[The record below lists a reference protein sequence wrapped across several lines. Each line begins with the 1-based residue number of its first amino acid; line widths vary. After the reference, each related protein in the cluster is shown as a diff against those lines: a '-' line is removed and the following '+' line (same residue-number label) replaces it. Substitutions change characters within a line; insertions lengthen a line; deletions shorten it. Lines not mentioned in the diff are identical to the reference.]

1 MEPLAVE
8 QPDGRGV
15 EHSHLPHRL
24 VCTDSRCNT
33 ASIVAVIKTQGSDTK
48 LAGQMQPYCEA
59 GSPHPAELAG

>member
-24 VCTDSRCNT
+24 VCTGSRCNT

-59 GSPHPAELAG
+59 RSPHPAELAG

>member
-8 QPDGRGV
+8 QPDGRGI
-15 EHSHLPHRL
+15 EHSRLPHRL
-24 VCTDSRCNT
+24 VYTDSRCNT

-59 GSPHPAELAG
+59 RSLHPAELAG